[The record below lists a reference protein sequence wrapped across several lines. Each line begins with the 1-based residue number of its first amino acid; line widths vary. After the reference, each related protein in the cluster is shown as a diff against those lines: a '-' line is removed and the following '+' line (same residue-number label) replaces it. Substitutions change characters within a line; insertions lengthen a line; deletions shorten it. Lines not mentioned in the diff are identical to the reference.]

1 MARKELSPFAP
12 DRRIRE
18 FHRRCPSLLADLRK
32 GYDDPIRSLRPGSGV
47 DEQRAR
53 LVRMPTMFPFLLLAA
68 RYGDPFCLSHTDE
81 LMKYTPFTGNVPPVS
96 LATVPRKPMKVGKG
110 KARRIMIYGT
120 VRLNHH

>member
-1 MARKELSPFAP
+1 MPQSVGGLEKRN
-12 DRRIRE
+12 
-18 FHRRCPSLLADLRK
+18 
-32 GYDDPIRSLRPGSGV
+32 DDPIRILCPESGV

-53 LVRMPTMFPFLLLAA
+53 LVRMPTMFPVLFLAA
-68 RYGDPFCLSHTDE
+68 RYGEPFCLSHMDE
-81 LMKYTPFTGNVPPVS
+81 LMKYTPFTGNVPPVG